1 MLYLMKYFTIDLKT
15 MKTVTNDISVLIF
28 E

>member
-1 MLYLMKYFTIDLKT
+1 MKYFTIDLKT

>member
-1 MLYLMKYFTIDLKT
+1 MKYFTIDLKT
-15 MKTVTNDISVLIF
+15 MKTVTNNISLLIF